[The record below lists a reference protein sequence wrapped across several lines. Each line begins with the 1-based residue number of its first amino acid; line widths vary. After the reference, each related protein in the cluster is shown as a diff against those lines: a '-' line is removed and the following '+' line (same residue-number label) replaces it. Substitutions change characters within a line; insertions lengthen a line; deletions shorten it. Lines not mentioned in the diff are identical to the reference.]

1 MDKNSK
7 KYFFTSMILCFFII
21 FLFTGFVIVE
31 KNVQSIIS
39 SESISFLSYNFNDN
53 NKEKFLKLH
62 FMGQDFV
69 FNFK

>member
-1 MDKNSK
+1 MDKNLK
-7 KYFFTSMILCFFII
+7 KYFFTPMILCFFVI
-21 FLFTGFVIVE
+21 FLFVGFVIVE

-39 SESISFLSYNFNDN
+39 SEDISFLSYNFKDG
-53 NKEKFLKLH
+53 KEKFLKLH